1 LNARSTVLIALLI
14 PGAAFAQQGLGLD
27 LTDETKKEEPKKD
40 RQPQQSAPAA
50 PPIKTGDRNLSTGPA
65 QPVLGERDTTA
76 EDRVKSI
83 QRKVYLKK
91 HRFEL
96 APYVSTALNDPYYS
110 KLAVALRG
118 AFYLSDTIAVSA
130 RFTLLNVVPTSD
142 ERTAKS
148 IFQSRIFFSNPLWSA
163 MGDFEW
169 SPVYGKVSFLNSI
182 LHFDAYLLTGL
193 GAVKTETSNIAGRGL
208 NPAGDIGI
216 GLRFVAKDFLAV
228 NVAVIDTFF
237 IDQPRGTTQSVVQN
251 LLMLNVGLSIF
262 LPLRSTGREA
272 E

>member
-1 LNARSTVLIALLI
+1 LISRSTVLIALLI
-14 PGAAFAQQGLGLD
+14 PGSAFAQQGLGLD
-27 LTDETKKEEPKKD
+27 LTDETKKEEQKKD
-40 RQPQQSAPAA
+40 RPPQPPAPAA
-50 PPIKTGDRNLSTGPA
+50 TPIKTGDRTLSTGSA

-96 APYVSTALNDPYYS
+96 APYVATALNDPYYS

-130 RFTLLNVVPTSD
+130 RFTLLNVVPSSD

-193 GAVKTETSNIAGRGL
+193 GVVRTETSNLPGRGL

-216 GLRFVAKDFLAV
+216 GIRFVAKDFLAV

-237 IDQPRGTTQSVVQN
+237 IDQPSGTTQSVTQN

-262 LPLRSTGREA
+262 LPFRSTGREA

>member
-1 LNARSTVLIALLI
+1 MISRSTVLIALLI
-14 PGAAFAQQGLGLD
+14 PGVAFAQQGLGLD
-27 LTDETKKEEPKKD
+27 LTGETKKEDQKKEP
-40 RQPQQSAPAA
+40 QPPQSAPA
-50 PPIKTGDRNLSTGPA
+50 PIKTGDRNPSIGSAP
-65 QPVLGERDTTA
+65 PILGERDTTA
-76 EDRVKSI
+76 EDRVKSV

-91 HRFEL
+91 HRFEI

-118 AFYLSDTIAVSA
+118 AFYLSDTVALSA

-148 IFQSRIFFSNPLWSA
+148 IFQSRIFFSNPLWST

-193 GAVKTETSNIAGRGL
+193 GVVRTETSAGRGL
-208 NPAGDIGI
+208 NPAGDIGV
-216 GLRFVAKDFLAV
+216 GMRFVAKDFLAV

-237 IDQPRGTTQSVVQN
+237 IDQPTGTTQSVTQN